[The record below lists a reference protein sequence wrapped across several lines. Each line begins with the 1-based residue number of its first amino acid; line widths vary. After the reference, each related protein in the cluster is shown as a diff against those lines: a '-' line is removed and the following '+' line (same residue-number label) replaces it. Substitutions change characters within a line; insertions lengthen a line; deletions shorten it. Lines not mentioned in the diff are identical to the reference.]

1 MGIGLFRRLAT
12 ILAPLLVPACVNS
25 WLWIALLT
33 YRELTLAVLLSRAEN
48 TTLPVVVWSI
58 WLNGGFGQ
66 AAALTT
72 VMLCILVPIIALY
85 WFVAYR
91 SGIGPRAL

>member
-1 MGIGLFRRLAT
+1 
-12 ILAPLLVPACVNS
+12 
-25 WLWIALLT
+25 
-33 YRELTLAVLLSRAEN
+33 
-48 TTLPVVVWSI
+48 VVVWSI

-85 WFVAYR
+85 WFVAHR
-91 SGIGPRAL
+91 SGIGPRAM